1 MQPKGDVPV
10 PLQALVSGNSTVP
23 GEDGKCWFCQ
33 QRKGESEKGGLQM
46 MKEQRHQDSWG
57 DIRPT
62 KYELAQP
69 KLGGGGR
76 CKRDCNMKAGSH

>member
-10 PLQALVSGNSTVP
+10 PLQALVSGSSAVP

-46 MKEQRHQDSWG
+46 MKEHR
-57 DIRPT
+57 IRT
-62 KYELAQP
+62 AGVIFSQQ
-69 KLGGGGR
+69 
-76 CKRDCNMKAGSH
+76 NMN